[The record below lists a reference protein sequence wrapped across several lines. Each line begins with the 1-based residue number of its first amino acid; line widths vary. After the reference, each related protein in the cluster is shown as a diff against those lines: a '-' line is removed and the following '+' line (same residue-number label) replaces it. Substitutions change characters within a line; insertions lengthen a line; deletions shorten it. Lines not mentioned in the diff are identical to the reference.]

1 MMNYPD
7 ESAYRER
14 VRQAML
20 NDDEAAMGRA
30 LDDYATEVARS
41 GQILEMYK
49 ERMIRKARE
58 YLHEMFKALDAKRD
72 QGSSS

>member
-41 GQILEMYK
+41 GQILELYK
-49 ERMIRKARE
+49 EGMIRKARE

>member
-20 NDDEAAMGRA
+20 NDDDAAMGRA

-58 YLHEMFKALDAKRD
+58 YLHEMFKALEAKRD

>member
-30 LDDYATEVARS
+30 LDDYATEVAHS
-41 GQILEMYK
+41 GQILETCK
-49 ERMIRKARE
+49 EGRIRKARE
-58 YLHEMFKALDAKRD
+58 YLQEMFKALDAKRD